1 MEIVMHITAIRDERD
16 AIVAICSTATDMT
29 PWTKLQAQFFQA
41 QRVESAGK
49 LAAGIAH
56 DFNNLVTVIAANC
69 DLLLMDLPEFSPQR
83 GEIEEIQRAAG
94 RATNLARRM
103 LGAVRNSEIVAAP
116 VDVRETV
123 REAMNL
129 VTRGMTG
136 GVAINVHADQGELVV
151 LADPTQIEQ
160 VLLNLVLNAADAM
173 PNGGTV
179 DVRAGSVMLPRP
191 LMTRV
196 GEIAA
201 GRYVELVVSDNGPGM
216 SEETFARLFEP
227 FFTTKP
233 RGKGT
238 GLGLATVI
246 GIVRVLHG
254 GVTVTTEIGAGT
266 TFRVLLPLAQS
277 DASARRRTP
286 LSIPVVPERDQ
297 YTLLLVQTED
307 AVRTNLSRTLE
318 REGYHV
324 LEARHGGEAL
334 RMIAE
339 NDGIDLLLA
348 DLIMPGLGGAELSE
362 RATAQ
367 GRRIPTLFITEETS
381 DGDSAD
387 SAPQGVQGRTIQS
400 PFEIETLLA
409 ELADLSSADRK
420 KGR

>member
-1 MEIVMHITAIRDERD
+1 MR
-16 AIVAICSTATDMT
+16 
-29 PWTKLQAQFFQA
+29 
-41 QRVESAGK
+41 
-49 LAAGIAH
+49 
-56 DFNNLVTVIAANC
+56 LV
-69 DLLLMDLPEFSPQR
+69 S
-83 GEIEEIQRAAG
+83 
-94 RATNLARRM
+94 
-103 LGAVRNSEIVAAP
+103 
-116 VDVRETV
+116 
-123 REAMNL
+123 
-129 VTRGMTG
+129 RGMTG
-136 GVAINVHADQGELVV
+136 GVEINVHADQGELVV

-201 GRYVELVVSDNGPGM
+201 GRYVELIVSDNGPGM
-216 SEETFARLFEP
+216 NEETFARIFEP
-227 FFTTKP
+227 FFTTKE

-238 GLGLATVI
+238 GLGLATVF

-254 GVTVTTEIGAGT
+254 GITVTTELGAGT

-277 DASARRRTP
+277 DSSARRRTP

-362 RATAQ
+362 RAVAQ

-381 DGDSAD
+381 DSDPATL
-387 SAPQGVQGRTIQS
+387 APQGVQGRTIHS

-409 ELADLSSADRK
+409 ELADMSSGDRK
-420 KGR
+420 GR